1 MIDTLKKQALENV
14 GTYYINTLPT
24 QDKYKETW
32 TEVAEAHLRH
42 VLQKVMQENSRLRAE
57 IEQLRRDIDSNP
69 TQLIK
74 PEDIDTI
81 NSNAVGITA
90 DDLLNACDKVIDSH
104 ASANKDFPIDAK
116 D

>member
-1 MIDTLKKQALENV
+1 MIDTLKKQALENI
-14 GTYYINTLPT
+14 GTYYVSMLPT
-24 QDKYKETW
+24 RDKHKETW

-42 VLQKVMQENSRLRAE
+42 VLQEVMQENSRLRAE
-57 IEQLRRDIDSNP
+57 IRQLRRDIDSNP

-81 NSNAVGITA
+81 NGNPVRITTN
-90 DDLLNACDKVIDSH
+90 DLLNACDKVIDSH
-104 ASANKDFPIDAK
+104 ASASKDFPVDSK